1 VFSRKCLRKERRPSS
16 ENRLYVFT
24 SIKMM
29 IGPQLIFN
37 QIFSFENMGFFVTLE
52 KNKAVCNLK
61 IFRVGTGKNVGY
73 HICKLKQKI
82 RYLPG
87 KN

>member
-1 VFSRKCLRKERRPSS
+1 
-16 ENRLYVFT
+16 
-24 SIKMM
+24 MM

-73 HICKLKQKI
+73 HTGAALKKIETTFYFLMLHIQLQKLSG
-82 RYLPG
+82 RT
-87 KN
+87 